1 MRLSPIPAR
10 PGEGLSLGSVL
21 FLVPKGVAVSPGSGD
36 GDALPLHTPS
46 YSTPHQA
53 HLGRIAVL
61 NLDLNRG
68 SPPS

>member
-1 MRLSPIPAR
+1 MRLS
-10 PGEGLSLGSVL
+10 
-21 FLVPKGVAVSPGSGD
+21 PKGVAVSPGSGD

-53 HLGRIAVL
+53 HLGKITVL